1 MTLDRRIFEFS
12 LRFGSEFNFILQ
24 FLIEKHQN
32 LEKRR
37 EKIFLWKMRFF
48 RILRLWGEFFSQNLF
63 DFFVFVAT
71 VGEIGL
77 NTSRSRRKNSRLRFF
92 RFFGLGRSSR
102 NFDAFPLRKTLR
114 NLSRFENCQIGS
126 GRAENWGVS
135 RWEDLVVEEKFSAC
149 LELIRSAK

>member
-1 MTLDRRIFEFS
+1 MNIEDLRENHGMTLDRRIFEFS

-37 EKIFLWKMRFF
+37 ATNFCEKCDFF
-48 RILRLWGEFFSQNLF
+48 GFCDFGVNFFSQNLF

-77 NTSRSRRKNSRLRFF
+77 NTSRSRRKNSRLRLFSPF
-92 RFFGLGRSSR
+92 LARSKL
-102 NFDAFPLRKTLR
+102 A
-114 NLSRFENCQIGS
+114 
-126 GRAENWGVS
+126 
-135 RWEDLVVEEKFSAC
+135 KF
-149 LELIRSAK
+149 